1 MNGLSI
7 SVSNSD
13 IGDGVEVTYD
23 YKIYGYISQNQTFVD
38 LLLGPS
44 YEDASLRYDS
54 PGIIGFRSSQTA
66 ANNFR
71 IESYAGSQLLMIL
84 ILLYLILVLT
94 VVDNESDW
102 MRVSYQAFKTENS
115 GIWSVDI
122 SVSNMT
128 TEASYSV
135 EDISISNSLA
145 YDATE
150 LLVGFFHY
158 TTFAG
163 NEGYEI
169 DNLSVTMTSPYEPPI
184 ELSEYQSWL
193 NENSLVDGSADS
205 DNDGM
210 IDFLEYALGKN
221 PSVEDNDDIS
231 GVYNGNSIVFS
242 HPKRIGINHG
252 IIYSVQTNNN
262 LRFGNWVDAVVV
274 SPSESAGTISHAF
287 SSENDDNLFIRLKV
301 ELSE

>member
-1 MNGLSI
+1 M
-7 SVSNSD
+7 
-13 IGDGVEVTYD
+13 
-23 YKIYGYISQNQTFVD
+23 
-38 LLLGPS
+38 
-44 YEDASLRYDS
+44 
-54 PGIIGFRSSQTA
+54 
-66 ANNFR
+66 
-71 IESYAGSQLLMIL
+71 
-84 ILLYLILVLT
+84 
-94 VVDNESDW
+94 
-102 MRVSYQAFKTENS
+102 
-115 GIWSVDI
+115 DI

-158 TTFAG
+158 TTFTG